1 MIDPLELTAGDREAR
16 AEVCREFADQLERAA
31 EVFERVKMSGWA
43 ARIRR
48 DAELLRYRAN
58 HEEELIEPVEVAA

>member
-1 MIDPLELTAGDREAR
+1 M
-16 AEVCREFADQLERAA
+16 CREFADQLERAA

-58 HEEELIEPVEVAA
+58 HEEELIEPVEEAA